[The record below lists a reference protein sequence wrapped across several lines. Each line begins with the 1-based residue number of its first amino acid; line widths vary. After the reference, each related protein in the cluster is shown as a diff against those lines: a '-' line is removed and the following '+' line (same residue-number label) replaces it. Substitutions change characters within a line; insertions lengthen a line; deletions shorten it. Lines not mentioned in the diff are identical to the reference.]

1 MNIAPVATS
10 STAAT
15 ITRQLQANAEMQMAV
30 LKQMAESQQQMA
42 EMLHALGVGLNVD
55 IQA

>member
-15 ITRQLQANAEMQMAV
+15 ISRRIQANTEMQMAV
-30 LKQMAESQQQMA
+30 LKQMAEAQQQMA
-42 EMLHALGVGLNVD
+42 EMLYTLGVGLNVD

>member
-10 STAAT
+10 STAA
-15 ITRQLQANAEMQMAV
+15 IISRQLQANTEMQMAV
-30 LKQMAESQQQMA
+30 LKQMAEAQQQMA
-42 EMLHALGVGLNVD
+42 EMLHTLGVGLNVD